1 MAVTFSS
8 SNRAGSPFRYLL
20 AITTL
25 LLLAVAIG
33 ASGTTAA
40 AERGPKVGAT
50 IPPVLTAPD
59 QNGAERRFE
68 DLTGERGLILLF
80 TRSFD
85 W

>member
-1 MAVTFSS
+1 MAVTFSP
-8 SNRAGSPFRYLL
+8 SNRMGPPLRYLL
-20 AITTL
+20 AIMML
-25 LLLAVAIG
+25 ALLAIAIG
-33 ASGTTAA
+33 AAGTAGA

-68 DLTGERGLILLF
+68 NLTGERGLILLF